1 MSVGIVQA
9 EGVKEEFNLKIR
21 STTILAVKVGD
32 KIAIAGDG
40 QVTFG
45 DTVFKNKAVK
55 VRKFYNNTIVAG
67 FAGAAADAFALFDK
81 FENKLEEFGGNL
93 KKASVE
99 LAKEWRSDKALREL
113 DAMLV
118 VGDKKNLLILSGT
131 GDVLETDDDIAAIG
145 SGGIYAYSAAKALK
159 RQTKL
164 EPHEV
169 VRESLQIAGEICIY
183 TNTNIT
189 VEKLY

>member
-1 MSVGIVQA
+1 
-9 EGVKEEFNLKIR
+9 LKFR
-21 STTILAVKVGD
+21 STTILAIKDGD
-32 KIAIAGDG
+32 KVAIAGDG

-45 DTVFKNKAVK
+45 DTIFKNKAK
-55 VRKFYNNTIVAG
+55 KIRKFYNDSILAG

-81 FENKLEEFGGNL
+81 FENKLDEHGGNL

-113 DAMLV
+113 DAMLIV
-118 VGDKKNLLILSGT
+118 ADRNNLLVLSGT

-145 SGGIYAYSAAKALK
+145 SGGVYAYAAAKAL
-159 RQTKL
+159 RRHTKL

-183 TNTNIT
+183 TNTNIN
-189 VEKLY
+189 VEKIY

>member
-1 MSVGIVQA
+1 M
-9 EGVKEEFNLKIR
+9 R
-21 STTILAVKVGD
+21 STTILAVKDGEKV
-32 KIAIAGDG
+32 AIAGDG

-45 DTVFKNKAVK
+45 ETVFKNKAIK
-55 VRKFYNNTIVAG
+55 IRKFYDDTILAG

-81 FENKLEEFGGNL
+81 FESKLDEFGGNL

-118 VGDKKNLLILSGT
+118 VADKKNLLILSGT
-131 GDVLETDDDIAAIG
+131 GDVLETDDNIAAIG

-159 RQTKL
+159 RHTML
-164 EPHEV
+164 EPHEIV
-169 VRESLQIAGEICIY
+169 KESLQIAGEICIY
-183 TNTNIT
+183 TNTNIS

>member
-1 MSVGIVQA
+1 
-9 EGVKEEFNLKIR
+9 LKFR
-21 STTILAVKVGD
+21 ATTILAVKDGD
-32 KIAIAGDG
+32 KVAIAGDG

-45 DTVFKNKAVK
+45 DTVFKNKAK
-55 VRKFYNNTIVAG
+55 KIRKFYNDSILAG

-81 FENKLEEFGGNL
+81 FENKLDEYGGNL

-113 DAMLV
+113 DAMLIV
-118 VGDKKNLLILSGT
+118 ADKKNLLILSGT

-145 SGGIYAYSAAKALK
+145 SGGTYAYAAAKALK
-159 RQTKL
+159 RHTQL
-164 EPHEV
+164 DPHEV

-183 TNTNIT
+183 TNTNISI
-189 VEKLY
+189 EKLY

>member
-1 MSVGIVQA
+1 LN
-9 EGVKEEFNLKIR
+9 FR
-21 STTILAVKVGD
+21 STTILAVKDGD
-32 KIAIAGDG
+32 KVAIAGDG

-55 VRKFYNNTIVAG
+55 IRKFYNNSILAG

-81 FENKLEEFGGNL
+81 FENKLDEYGGNL

-118 VGDKKNLLILSGT
+118 VADKDNLLVLSGA

-145 SGGIYAYSAAKALK
+145 SGGVYAYAAAKAL
-159 RQTKL
+159 RRHTKL

-169 VRESLQIAGEICIY
+169 VQEGLQIAGEICIY
-183 TNTNIT
+183 TNTNISM
-189 VEKLY
+189 EKLY

>member
-1 MSVGIVQA
+1 M
-9 EGVKEEFNLKIR
+9 KFR
-21 STTILAVKVGD
+21 STTILAIKDGD
-32 KIAIAGDG
+32 KVAIAGDG

-45 DTVFKNKAVK
+45 DTIFKNKAK
-55 VRKFYNNTIVAG
+55 KIRKFYNDSILAG

-81 FENKLEEFGGNL
+81 FENKLDEHGGNL

-113 DAMLV
+113 DAMLIV
-118 VGDKKNLLILSGT
+118 ADRNNLLVLSGT

-145 SGGIYAYSAAKALK
+145 SGGVYAYAAAKAL
-159 RQTKL
+159 RRHTKL
-164 EPHEV
+164 EPHDV

-183 TNTNIT
+183 TNTNIN
-189 VEKLY
+189 VEKIY